1 MKPASK
7 RKARAAAEPKSEG
20 NPAMDEDSLPDPPH
34 LLLTGSFA
42 EQVTIIPR
50 SMSSLIIA
58 TGFLDDEGERPVLLP
73 FVEMMFAG
81 TRQGDAPD
89 GDVTARLEPVFSRT
103 LPLENA
109 LWLSFDVVRDI
120 RLSCARL
127 RGMIEGNVAFDGAR
141 LAHARYYADQLRMEA
156 EMCTA
161 LLDELSPAPAG
172 QASEQTPKEND
183 RSSDAAAGGGA
194 SSMQARKEA

>member
-1 MKPASK
+1 MKTPGKGKAQEGGGSK
-7 RKARAAAEPKSEG
+7 RDDASG
-20 NPAMDEDSLPDPPH
+20 TDDISLPEPPH
-34 LLLTGSFA
+34 LFLTGNFA

-58 TGFLDDEGERPVLLP
+58 TGFLDEEGERPVLLP

-81 TRQGDAPD
+81 ARQGDAPE
-89 GDVTARLEPVFSRT
+89 GDVGEKVEPIFSRT
-103 LPLENA
+103 IPLENA

-127 RGMIEGNVAFDGAR
+127 RGMVEGSIAFDSAR
-141 LAHARYYADQLRMEA
+141 LAYARHYADQLRMEA

-161 LLDELSPAPAG
+161 LLDELSPSSAG
-172 QASEQTPKEND
+172 QASEREPKT
-183 RSSDAAAGGGA
+183 GG
-194 SSMQARKEA
+194 